1 MFSVTLKI
9 QHKLAARVA
18 PRSLEKVWP
27 LLDGG
32 RADTGEAWKAEGMG
46 LQGWVYQWGQKTRQK
61 THYLSRSS
69 RMCWREGQASI
80 TKEVSD
86 GPSLGP
92 GLTTEESTIKLGS
105 LMAMGMSLPSSGLNS
120 GYMYVCVCVCVC
132 IHFLIPGICEYY
144 FIWKK
149 GSLPTWISQGSLD
162 EEIVMGYQDGP

>member
-1 MFSVTLKI
+1 
-9 QHKLAARVA
+9 
-18 PRSLEKVWP
+18 
-27 LLDGG
+27 
-32 RADTGEAWKAEGMG
+32 
-46 LQGWVYQWGQKTRQK
+46 
-61 THYLSRSS
+61 
-69 RMCWREGQASI
+69 MCWRERQASI

-149 GSLPTWISQGSLD
+149 GSLPT
-162 EEIVMGYQDGP
+162 